1 MLIEILKQ
9 GAPAGMSEL
18 VVKNKLEA
26 SVMFDTGF
34 HACRQRNIDPSSG
47 RPLAVHVWRTVSETF
62 AERLPGPP
70 AQNMRTDNQ
79 VFSFENDVPELGRQS
94 LGFVEDNLEWWGEWD
109 RYIDLFQV
117 GEELLDRDL

>member
-1 MLIEILKQ
+1 
-9 GAPAGMSEL
+9 
-18 VVKNKLEA
+18 
-26 SVMFDTGF
+26 
-34 HACRQRNIDPSSG
+34 
-47 RPLAVHVWRTVSETF
+47 
-62 AERLPGPP
+62 
-70 AQNMRTDNQ
+70 MRTDNQ